1 MAKSSFIAQIIT
13 NSALLNRQIQNI
25 LIKAKLVKDKIDDE
39 DVLPQNISQALLQM
53 SERLV
58 ITSLRKGGS

>member
-25 LIKAKLVKDKIDDE
+25 LIKPKLVKDKIDDE

>member
-25 LIKAKLVKDKIDDE
+25 LIKPKLVKDKIDDE
-39 DVLPQNISQALLQM
+39 DVLLQNISQALLQM

-58 ITSLRKGGS
+58 VTSLRKGGS

>member
-25 LIKAKLVKDKIDDE
+25 LIKPKLVKDKIDDE

-58 ITSLRKGGS
+58 VTSLRKGGS